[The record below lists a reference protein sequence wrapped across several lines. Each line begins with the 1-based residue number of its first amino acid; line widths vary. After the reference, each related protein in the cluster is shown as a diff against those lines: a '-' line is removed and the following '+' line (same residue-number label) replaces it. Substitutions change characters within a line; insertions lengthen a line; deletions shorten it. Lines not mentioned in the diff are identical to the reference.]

1 MTINT
6 TAGMTFAKVAR
17 VSDPLEPIFG
27 LPASQLFKSRELVVA
42 HGELERFPA
51 FMREGAMASIESLCK
66 SYVGALEVAKGSVV
80 DGIQTGVNGVH
91 PTALLKLGL
100 TVFFSDLSRAI
111 AKSNPW
117 LRSLEASLGLPECAS
132 LMAFANAAGSG
143 LSLHHDRHDQL
154 FFQIRGQKRF
164 QYAANDYV
172 ENPDLQFSPFGPA
185 HPDFGRSYRGGFP
198 LTAEEV
204 LNKPFRSVD
213 LQPGSAFFMPSGTW
227 HTTAEQA
234 SESLSLV
241 VAVRAPS
248 HLELLQNLLG
258 YYAGQ
263 SPAWRA
269 RPYGGWAGDPD
280 LARPAELELKA
291 LISDLSERL
300 KQLPVAG
307 AFKAWSA
314 HGYATGTQSE
324 YATSRRFERYIRLP
338 NSSLRFEDDPALG
351 KLRCSV
357 LSGPTNRPQA
367 QTVLGIAHEAR
378 PVLDWI
384 LQSHAAF
391 TVSALC
397 EALPDYEPAEV
408 EELLSQLARAALIR
422 PLPAPEW
429 DDG

>member
-1 MTINT
+1 M
-6 TAGMTFAKVAR
+6 
-17 VSDPLEPIFG
+17 SDPLQQIFG
-27 LPASQLFKSRELVVA
+27 LPATQLFRSRELVVE
-42 HGELERFPA
+42 HGALERFPA
-51 FMREGAMASIESLCK
+51 FMHEGPMASIESLCK
-66 SYVGALEVAKGSVV
+66 SYLGGLEVAKGSVV
-80 DGIQTGVNGVH
+80 DGIQTAVTGVH

-100 TVFFSDLSRAI
+100 TVFFTDLRRAI
-111 AKSNPW
+111 GRSNEW
-117 LRSLEASLGLPECAS
+117 LRALEASLGLPECAS

-164 QYAANDYV
+164 QYAPNDYV

-198 LTAEEV
+198 STAEEV
-204 LNKPFRSVD
+204 LRKSFKSVD
-213 LQPGSAFFMPSGTW
+213 LRPGSAFFMPSGTW

-248 HLELLQNLLG
+248 HLELLQNLLS

-269 RPYGGWAGDPD
+269 RTYGGWAREPD
-280 LARPAELELKA
+280 RAGPAATELTA
-291 LISDLSERL
+291 LMRDLSQRLERL
-300 KQLPVAG
+300 PG
-307 AFKAWSA
+307 ADAFQAWSA
-314 HGYATGTQSE
+314 HGYASGTQAE
-324 YATSRRFERYIRLP
+324 YAISQRFERYIRLP
-338 NSSLRFEDDPALG
+338 NSSLRFEDDQALG
-351 KLRCSV
+351 KLRCTV
-357 LSGPTNRPQA
+357 YSGPTNRPQA
-367 QTVLGIAHEAR
+367 QTVLGIEHEAR

-391 TVSALC
+391 AVSALC
-397 EALPDYEPAEV
+397 AALPDYEPAEV

-422 PLPAPEW
+422 PVPAPEW
-429 DDG
+429 DNG